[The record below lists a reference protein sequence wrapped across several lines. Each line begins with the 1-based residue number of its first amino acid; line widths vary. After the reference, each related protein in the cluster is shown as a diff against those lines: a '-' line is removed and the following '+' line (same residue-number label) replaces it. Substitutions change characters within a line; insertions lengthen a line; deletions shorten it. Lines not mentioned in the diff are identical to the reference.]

1 MSNNEEKEKKPIYKK
16 WWFWVLIIIII
27 AAIATSQG
35 GNTTTTG
42 TGSSTEMK
50 QTQEKFSLID
60 SEESHD
66 GFAYYITGSIKNN
79 TDKQYSYVQVTFNLY
94 DADGAQIGTALANI
108 NNLEQNIEILD
119 VYLYSI
125 LLEIPNLLF
134 SFSFLLLKILYKWL
148 FFWALEFHKRQI
160 YFAYI

>member
-60 SEESHD
+60 SEGSHD

-108 NNLEQNIEILD
+108 NNLEPNGTWKFKALGGTQEAASYKLAEITG
-119 VYLYSI
+119 
-125 LLEIPNLLF
+125 
-134 SFSFLLLKILYKWL
+134 W
-148 FFWALEFHKRQI
+148 
-160 YFAYI
+160 